1 MKDESTDMYERYSKT
16 DPTDVAPAGGRW
28 TPVEPLRGWGFTT
41 DRALL
46 AEAFLRGLFASYAL
60 QHTPRQTH
68 LPVTS

>member
-41 DRALL
+41 YNALL
-46 AEAFLRGLFASYAL
+46 AEAFLRG
-60 QHTPRQTH
+60 
-68 LPVTS
+68 